1 MSAIAEILE
10 QELEEAVEVKNKK
23 SLHRYIVLLTEN
35 IVRKENYEK
44 DHNEI
49 KSDIKTLAEI
59 VKQGFER
66 MDKRF
71 EAVDKRFERMDK
83 RFEDI
88 YRYMEKQF
96 EAVDKRFEDI
106 YRYMEKQFEAVDKRF
121 EDIYRYMDK
130 RFEAV
135 DKRFEDMNKKQSMML
150 TFMNLGFGII
160 ILLTILFKFIV

>member
-49 KSDIKTLAEI
+49 KSDIRTLAEI

-71 EAVDKRFERMDK
+71 EAIDKRFEAVDR
-83 RFEDI
+83 R
-88 YRYMEKQF
+88 F
-96 EAVDKRFEDI
+96 EAVDKSFEDI
-106 YRYMEKQFEAVDKRF
+106 YKYMDKRF

-130 RFEAV
+130 RFE
-135 DKRFEDMNKKQSMML
+135 DMNKKLSMML

-160 ILLTILFKFIV
+160 ILLTILFKFIA

>member
-44 DHNEI
+44 DQNEI
-49 KSDIKTLAEI
+49 RSDIRTLVEI

-71 EAVDKRFERMDK
+71 EAVDKRFEDIYKYMDK
-83 RFEDI
+83 R
-88 YRYMEKQF
+88 
-96 EAVDKRFEDI
+96 
-106 YRYMEKQFEAVDKRF
+106 FEAVDKRF

-130 RFEAV
+130 RFE
-135 DKRFEDMNKKQSMML
+135 DMNKKQSMML
-150 TFMNLGFGII
+150 TFMNIGFGII